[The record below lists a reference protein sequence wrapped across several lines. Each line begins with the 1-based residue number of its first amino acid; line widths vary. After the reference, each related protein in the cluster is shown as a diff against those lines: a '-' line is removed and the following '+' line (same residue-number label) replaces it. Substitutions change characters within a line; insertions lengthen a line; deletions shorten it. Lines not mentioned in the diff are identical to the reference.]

1 MKTIFNKQK
10 KSVVGAVIAMLAF
23 TSVVTTGCQ
32 KDFELDLP
40 LAVSSRELSLTKD
53 AGSTHVLVY
62 SNGEWTARFTRN
74 VKWASLNKQQGY
86 GNHEIIFTYAANYGV
101 SRKIGVVLQ
110 KGDLA
115 DTVMFTQAGAISEPS
130 LAFNKSTVSLL
141 KAPSPVF
148 APISTNLR
156 YCIDDLEA
164 TVTYYDENGLANEPV
179 PVVTRAEGDE
189 TEGEGTG
196 EGEEGG
202 EEEGPQA
209 IPVDPWI
216 SNVSISYEG
225 VSFEVLENATG
236 FPRQADLTIFITD
249 AQDVVTR
256 ATLSILQGIADP
268 VFSLDS
274 ESGTYEGYAQSCV
287 VPATSNNLV
296 PYADQFVYEIAY
308 DVPVEEGAE
317 WILNPTITDEGLQF
331 VLAMN
336 EGDANR
342 TATINLSYTDGLG
355 NAVASHFSVTQ
366 KPYPAAADF
375 ATIRALTPGEINLQQ
390 YIEGYVVSDPTS
402 KNIISSPQTGQFAFD
417 RTLNDKTAYI
427 ESTDG
432 RYGFCLQFA
441 TEEDN
446 TLERFSKVKIAVAG
460 LTLEKNVDPEYYT
473 LTGLTAANILETAA
487 ADEFKV
493 PTKTKNIAELTD
505 DDIFTLVSIPNLE
518 ILQKDG
524 AYTNCTDGYS
534 LKDDINPIGA
544 TAPRWDVA
552 PLKMYDRDGNTINML
567 TNAAVPWRRYSSG
580 HDLEFYSVVP
590 QGSGTFRGIVVADD
604 VINVRYGNVGRYQLR
619 AMTEEEIDLNDEPFA
634 KTIVEW
640 NWNDRTVDLVPEIGS
655 GEINRYN
662 ATQAGASDFN
672 NVVCSG
678 TAGAAKDQKGLV
690 PNGGIRFDNT
700 WWDFNNNVGK
710 YFDISFSTAGIS
722 GNTMLFGIVW
732 GAGDMG
738 GTNIKAPSNW
748 NLLYSVDGGESFQAV
763 PNCDPIKLRC
773 IVWWTTTPVDC
784 APGFTEHV
792 RMLPADCF
800 GKDKVV
806 LRLQAASTVTNL
818 DPKSDSSNYQTA
830 LCVEKGTITESD
842 PESDPEKAKEQQQVR
857 IGTITVRYN

>member
-10 KSVVGAVIAMLAF
+10 KSVVGAVIAMMAL

-86 GNHEIIFTYAANYGV
+86 GNHEIIFTYSANYGV

-115 DTVMFTQAGAISEPS
+115 DTVVFTQAGSISEPS
-130 LAFNKSTVSLL
+130 LAFKKSTASLL

-156 YCIDDLEA
+156 YCIEDLEA
-164 TVTYYDENGLANEPV
+164 TITYYDENGEANEPV

-189 TEGEGTG
+189 T

-216 SNVSISYEG
+216 SNVSIAYEG

-249 AQDVVTR
+249 ANDAVTR

-287 VPATSNNLV
+287 IPATSNNLV
-296 PYADQFVYEIAY
+296 PYADQFVYDIAY

-331 VLAMN
+331 ALAMN

-355 NAVASHFSVTQ
+355 NSVASSYSVTQ

-375 ATIRALTPGEINLQQ
+375 AMIRALTPGEITLQQ
-390 YIEGYVVSDPTS
+390 YIEGYIVSDPTS

-460 LTLEKNVDPEYYT
+460 LTLVKNTDPEYYT
-473 LTGLTAANILETAA
+473 LTGLTAANILETTA

-493 PTKTKNIAELTD
+493 PTKTKKISELTD
-505 DDIFTLVSIPNLE
+505 DDIFTLVSVPNLE
-518 ILQKDG
+518 IMAKDG

-534 LKDDINPIGA
+534 LKDDLNPIGA

-552 PLKMYDRDGNTINML
+552 PLLCYDNSGNTIFML
-567 TNAAVPWRRYSSG
+567 TNAAVPWRRFSTGYIS
-580 HDLEFYSVVP
+580 EWNVVVP

-604 VINVRYGNVGRYQLR
+604 AVKVRYGDVGRYQLR

-634 KTIVEW
+634 NTIVEW
-640 NWNDRTVDLVPEIGS
+640 NWNNQSSTFELIPEIGNGS
-655 GEINRYN
+655 INLYGAST
-662 ATQAGASDFN
+662 ATASDFN
-672 NVVCSG
+672 
-678 TAGAAKDQKGLV
+678 GAACSAPGVTGTTAESKGLRSYAAINV
-690 PNGGIRFDNT
+690 KKK
-700 WWDFNNNVGK
+700 WWNFETNQGN
-710 YFDISFSTAGIS
+710 YFDIEFSTQGIS
-722 GNTMLFGIVW
+722 GNTMMFGIIW
-732 GAGDMG
+732 GTGAMNNTSIFG
-738 GTNIKAPSNW
+738 PSHW
-748 NLLYSVDGGESFQAV
+748 KLLYSIDGGDSFKEVNAGDIV
-763 PNCDPIKLRC
+763 KLRY
-773 IVWWTTTPVDC
+773 ITWWTTTPNDA

-792 RMLPADCF
+792 RILPAECF
-800 GKDKVV
+800 NKEKVI
-806 LRLQAASTVTNL
+806 LRLQVADTVTNIV
-818 DPKSDSSNYQTA
+818 PPTSSSTWKTN
-830 LCVEKGTITESD
+830 VGSEKGTLTASNTE
-842 PESDPEKAKEQQQVR
+842 AQQEVR
-857 IGTITVRYN
+857 IGTITVRYY